1 MTLRGNDSRRHDSPN
16 ANLGTRNRSN
26 SRVTTNRD
34 RIRCYQCREYDH
46 FPNEC
51 PNAVTDDSDGYES
64 DRVALQLM
72 TVEAEIHDNF
82 DTTRQKEEQDYLNF

>member
-1 MTLRGNDSRRHDSPN
+1 MSRTRDRSLMPRRSDSIRHDSPN

-34 RIRCYQCREYDH
+34 RRYYRCREYYH
-46 FPNEC
+46 FANEC

-72 TVEAEIHDNF
+72 TAEAEN
-82 DTTRQKEEQDYLNF
+82 